1 MDGSPCVHQAA
12 VVKHHHTVSL
22 NFIPTLN
29 PSVRREIAI
38 VALGDEAETNLS
50 FYSSLHQQNDEQV
63 RAQDQSYINPITD
76 EPDFSES
83 CWDLIRAGAQ
93 DETTEVQS
101 SEITDQEK
109 RSLLSNKIDKIAEI
123 LKDAVTSDDHQLSSG
138 TEKFIKRFNT
148 LSSFPSKARLA
159 SALHCFGSEHYG
171 VSESLKS
178 GLLRRGK
185 QIRVQ
190 ATATGR
196 RKYGTKGRGPAQPG
210 RPRSRK
216 LATARKQ
223 ASRYTLPIQRKNQV
237 KQKRS
242 HSLSANIKLGRQNAG
257 KW

>member
-1 MDGSPCVHQAA
+1 MG
-12 VVKHHHTVSL
+12 SL

-29 PSVRREIAI
+29 PSVRREVAI
-38 VALGDEAETNLS
+38 VALGGEAETNLS
-50 FYSSLHQQNDEQV
+50 FYSSLHQQNNERV
-63 RAQDQSYINPITD
+63 MAQDQTYNNHPIT
-76 EPDFSES
+76 DFSES
-83 CWDLIRAGAQ
+83 CWDLIQTGA
-93 DETTEVQS
+93 TAEVQS
-101 SEITDQEK
+101 DETIDQQK
-109 RSLLSNKIDKIAEI
+109 KSLLSNKIDTIAKV
-123 LKDAVTSDDHQLSSG
+123 LKDAIISDDHQLFSG
-138 TEKFIKRFNT
+138 TEKFIKRFDT

-171 VSESLKS
+171 ASESLKS

-196 RKYGTKGRGPAQPG
+196 RKYGTKGRGPAQSG

-216 LATARKQ
+216 LITARKQ
-223 ASRYTLPIQRKNQV
+223 ASRYTLPIRRKNQV